1 MPKIE
6 VETINTETS
15 GLTEP
20 EKSMSAAPQQRSLR
34 ERMDVAVK
42 AAHKSAMAQLEEDR
56 KKPPGFDIE
65 AMKAG
70 TAGFIEPENA
80 DDW

>member
-6 VETINTETS
+6 VEAMEIETS
-15 GLTEP
+15 GITEP
-20 EKSMSAAPQQRSLR
+20 EMSKSAAPQQRSLR

-42 AAHKSAMAQLEEDR
+42 AAHEFAMAQLEEDR
-56 KKPPGFDIE
+56 KKPPRFDLE